1 MVCILYRC
9 KSSKKVVALQ
19 MENKVQP
26 LVDFAA
32 LFSSYLTI
40 RGEDLN
46 ELLKTTGVNVVLYVA
61 KQVTGTGVEIM
72 KKDCAKKFTKLNGV
86 CM

>member
-1 MVCILYRC
+1 
-9 KSSKKVVALQ
+9 

-40 RGEDLN
+40 TGEDLN
-46 ELLKTTGVNVVLYVA
+46 ELLKTGVNVVLYVA